1 MAFLDDG
8 IKDLFFLFVRVVAAL
23 GGAVAGWLVT
33 GPVVQVLARVAFHR
47 QMPPWA
53 LSWCKLIGAA
63 LAALLVFWLVHLG
76 GFGGGGGGGKGGG
89 TGKGVG
95 PYTNGTGTGR
105 GNPTGKGTGDGSAKD
120 TGNVVK
126 KPLEIEMLGPTTVKG
141 DKGYLLAR
149 KEPAMNWEQAK
160 AYVLEHKHEIS
171 AVTIVLTK
179 TSVTELHPPV
189 QRLVE
194 LTREL
199 EIPHLI
205 KEE

>member
-1 MAFLDDG
+1 MMAFLDEG

-23 GGAVAGWLVT
+23 GGAVAGWMVT
-33 GPVVQVLARVAFHR
+33 GPVVQVLYRVAFHR
-47 QMPPWA
+47 QMPSWA
-53 LSWCKLIGAA
+53 VSWCKLIGAV

-76 GFGGGGGGGKGGG
+76 GLGGGGGGKGGG

-95 PYTNGTGTGR
+95 PYTNGTGTAQ
-105 GNPTGKGTGDGSAKD
+105 GNPTGKGTGDGSAKG

-126 KPLEIEMLGPTTVKG
+126 KPLEIEMLGPTTVTG

-149 KEPAMNWEQAK
+149 KEPAVNWQQLK
-160 AYVLEHKHEIS
+160 AYIQEHKDEIA

-179 TSVTELHPPV
+179 TSVTEKHPPV

-205 KEE
+205 REE